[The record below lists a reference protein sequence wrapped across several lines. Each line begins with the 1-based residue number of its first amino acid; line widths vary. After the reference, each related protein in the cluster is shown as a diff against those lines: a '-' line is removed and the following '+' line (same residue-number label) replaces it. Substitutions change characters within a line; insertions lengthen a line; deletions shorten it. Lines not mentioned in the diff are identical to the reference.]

1 MVEVRPGE
9 GGDDAAVFAG
19 ELASIITSLCRRRNV
34 GVSQCTTGRTIVL
47 ELSGGVAEA
56 ERLAGV
62 HRIQR
67 IPANDK
73 RGRRHTSTAT
83 IVVLGG
89 ARHAEVAVR
98 DEDLRIKTKRGTGAG
113 GQHRNVTDS
122 AVEIL
127 HRPTGLVVQ
136 IDSGRSQH
144 QNKERAVEILAG
156 RLTKREQGRLARER
170 NAERRTQIATGRRS
184 SKDWTWNSQRGEVV
198 CHSTGERYEMGRLLS
213 GRV

>member
-1 MVEVRPGE
+1 V
-9 GGDDAAVFAG
+9 AT
-19 ELASIITSLCRRRNV
+19 SI
-34 GVSQCTTGRTIVL
+34 TTGAGRTIEIAVHTYIPEVESL
-47 ELSGGVAEA
+47 VGI
-56 ERLAGV
+56 

-83 IVVLGG
+83 VAVLDEADDVEVV
-89 ARHAEVAVR
+89 VR

-122 AVEIL
+122 AVEVL

-144 QNKERAVEILAG
+144 QNIERALAV
-156 RLTKREQGRLARER
+156 LRERLAKAESTRLRQER
-170 NAERRTQIATGRRS
+170 NAVRVLQIATAERP
-184 SKDWTWNSQRGEVV
+184 SKDWTWNTQRGEVI
-198 CHSTGERYEMGRLLS
+198 CHSTGKRYDMSRLLR
-213 GRV
+213 GMV